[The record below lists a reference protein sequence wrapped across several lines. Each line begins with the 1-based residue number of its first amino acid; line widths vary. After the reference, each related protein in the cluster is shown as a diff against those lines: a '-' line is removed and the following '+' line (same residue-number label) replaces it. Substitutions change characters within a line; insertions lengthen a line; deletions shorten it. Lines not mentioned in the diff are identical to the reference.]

1 MSSFETIQ
9 DAAFALKA
17 EGQEIKIN
25 FKKGVPTT
33 GQATV
38 EWTIPKPAQ
47 GCENSDTGAYA
58 GIVILLGTEA
68 MDATNIPV
76 DGKVYVADP
85 TADSNLSVGDRI
97 GAALVVGAVYECEE
111 RARGETLT
119 TTVVINDI
127 DPQTGYYVA
136 GYAVDCQ
143 NRYHSDGIRAYS
155 DVFSNKEDGSI
166 SAAQEVLLGT
176 NQRGVLPTDG
186 TGLIPGVDYE
196 FDLIYDNTFP
206 EGTDWKTIN
215 ITIDG
220 INAGTYQQL
229 LDEIRNDI
237 LLIDNPLHSPTVPNA
252 DAFFWNA
259 TEQQLYSF
267 DGYTYT
273 AIDSINEDTD
283 PALTTV
289 DGTNYWFNTL
299 TKELFNGLGGTF
311 ATQVPYVTTETD
323 PTTPTCDSIWY
334 DPDTA
339 AGSPIEPVTRTWNGT
354 NWCDEITFSQT
365 TDPTECPAF
374 ECTTYWFDETTSV
387 LNEWDEDLLKWNATS
402 AIVWPTSPDDLPNGT
417 YWYDDIALTLSV
429 RSAGAWSDITA
440 ATAIQETE
448 PLTPVD
454 GLLWYIPSTE
464 VLQEY
469 SVTSP
474 VGWTVL
480 PVLVWEG
487 DPTIVGSC
495 DLWWN
500 TTDDNLYN
508 YNSTGSPVWV
518 QVTAFIQSATDP
530 ALAATIAVD
539 SFWYNTTLLT
549 LSRYDGSAWN
559 IVTDFMVKETDPSK
573 PITADAWYKPSTN
586 TWNQWSGLVW
596 VEIFPIDSE
605 TDPSVLPAGTYWFDT
620 ANTALYIRAGSPPST
635 WSTVMFVTQPFAYTR
650 GTQWYDTTNNDL
662 FEWSGTTWLAA
673 VPVVDV
679 AFTTAG
685 HFLFWTRERGSHTAV
700 LIPTPEGST
709 AHSTPCSIGT
719 GYAYS
724 GVNDIAAAEC
734 EYANDGNVIRV
745 YPARSI
751 PNNSFLW
758 SNIPSSVITPK
769 GGNDGISGVPSY
781 LEQGVGTDGTPDER
795 RELMDSIRRQLGYPV
810 VEVELDNV
818 QLDTCVNLG
827 LEEYRK
833 RAAGST
839 RRGFFFLDIA
849 PGKQQY
855 LMTNKIIGYNRIV
868 TVMAAYRFTSAFLSS
883 AHGAGAYGQ
892 IVLQH
897 LYNMGTYDLTSF
909 FLVSQYVEQ
918 LEHLFATRLTFSFH
932 ENDRLLSFYSAF
944 TRAERVLIDC
954 MVERTEQDL
963 LKDRYSKTWIE
974 RYALAEAMMMLSH
987 IRGKF
992 ASLPGAGGGISL
1004 NAAELVTLAQ
1014 TYREDLILQLDEY
1027 VADAGLEDTGMQG
1040 SFILG

>member
-17 EGQEIKIN
+17 EGQEIKIK

-47 GCENSDTGAYA
+47 GCDSSDTGAYA

-68 MDATNIPV
+68 MDGGNIPV
-76 DGKVYVADP
+76 DGTVYVADP
-85 TADSNLSVGDRI
+85 TADSNLSVGDKI
-97 GAALVVGAVYECEE
+97 GGALVVGAVYECEE
-111 RARGETLT
+111 KARGEELT
-119 TTVVINDI
+119 TTIIINDL
-127 DPQTGYYVA
+127 DPQVGYYVA

-166 SAAQEVLLGT
+166 SAAQQVLLGT
-176 NQRGVLPTDG
+176 NQSGVLPTAG

-206 EGTDWKTIN
+206 EGTDWKAIPV
-215 ITIDG
+215 TIDG
-220 INAGTYQQL
+220 INAGTYQEL
-229 LDEIRNDI
+229 LDEIRSNI
-237 LLIDNPLHSPTVPNA
+237 LLADNPIQSPTAPNA
-252 DAFFWNA
+252 GGFYWNA
-259 TEQQLYSF
+259 VEEQLYQF
-267 DGYTYT
+267 DGYNYT
-273 AIDSINEDTD
+273 SIDTINEPTD
-283 PALTTV
+283 PAIVAMGTYWFDEQNNTLNRWNIPNPTGWNDIPFVTSEDDPTNLSCDSNWY
-289 DGTNYWFNTL
+289 DGTI
-299 TKELFNGLGGTF
+299 
-311 ATQVPYVTTETD
+311 A
-323 PTTPTCDSIWY
+323 
-334 DPDTA
+334 
-339 AGSPIEPVTRTWNGT
+339 RTWNGST
-354 NWCDEITFSQT
+354 WCDEITFTSA
-365 TDPTECPAF
+365 TDPAECPTVPCGTF
-374 ECTTYWFDETTSV
+374 WFSEDTG
-387 LNEWDEDLLKWNATS
+387 LLQEWSEALLQWKETS
-402 AIVWPTSPDDLPNGT
+402 AIVWASAPDNLASGTYWFNDTDSLLMIRSGSTWTDISSTTNIQDEEPIPALNGMLWYAPSTEELKQYIVDAWVDLPVLVWGEDPTIIESCDLWWNSTDDNLYTWDSVHSEWDMVSNFVQSIADPAAATTIEAGSFWYNTNNATLSRWDGGEWILVDFIDKAIDPSIIAPGEGWFKKSTNTWNVWDIPSAGWNTINPTDSDIDPNSLPNGT
-417 YWYDDIALTLSV
+417 YW
-429 RSAGAWSDITA
+429 
-440 ATAIQETE
+440 
-448 PLTPVD
+448 
-454 GLLWYIPSTE
+454 
-464 VLQEY
+464 
-469 SVTSP
+469 
-474 VGWTVL
+474 
-480 PVLVWEG
+480 
-487 DPTIVGSC
+487 
-495 DLWWN
+495 
-500 TTDDNLYN
+500 
-508 YNSTGSPVWV
+508 
-518 QVTAFIQSATDP
+518 
-530 ALAATIAVD
+530 
-539 SFWYNTTLLT
+539 
-549 LSRYDGSAWN
+549 
-559 IVTDFMVKETDPSK
+559 
-573 PITADAWYKPSTN
+573 
-586 TWNQWSGLVW
+586 
-596 VEIFPIDSE
+596 
-605 TDPSVLPAGTYWFDT
+605 FDT
-620 ANTALYIRAGSPPST
+620 TNTALQVRNGST
-635 WSTVMFVTQPFAYTR
+635 WQTVVFTTQPFAYMR
-650 GTQWYDTTNNDL
+650 GEQWYDISTKEL
-662 FEWSGTTWLAA
+662 FEWSGTTWVQA
-673 VPVVDV
+673 VPIVDV
-679 AFTTAG
+679 AFTTSG
-685 HFLFWTRERGSHTAV
+685 HFLFWTREQGSNTAV

-719 GYAYS
+719 GFAYS

-758 SNIPSSVITPK
+758 SNLTGASVETPK

-781 LEQGVGTDGTPDER
+781 LEVGVGTDGTPDER

-833 RAAGST
+833 RAAGSM

-868 TVMAAYRFTSAFLSS
+868 QVMAAYRFTSAFLSS

-918 LEHLFATRLTFSFH
+918 LEMLFATRLTFSFH
-932 ENDRLLSFYSAF
+932 ENDRLLSFYTAF

-954 MVERTEQDL
+954 MVERSEQDL

-1014 TYREDLILQLDEY
+1014 TYREELIEQLDDY
-1027 VADAGLEDTGMQG
+1027 VADQGVEDTGMQG